1 MSLIPITIFTT
12 LLASL
17 FVSLTITPTIFFL
30 VSKDKKKYTKNPES
44 EQYLLEDEKLLLEND
59 RINKI
64 EKKDSNEDSFRDRV
78 LDKLVERYEKLVD

>member
-1 MSLIPITIFTT
+1 MKGAFMKILSMDTSSDVCSV
-12 LLASL
+12 A
-17 FVSLTITPTIFFL
+17 
-30 VSKDKKKYTKNPES
+30 
-44 EQYLLEDEKLLLEND
+44 LLEDD